1 MPKDGENHFKSV
13 DFSPFFKSKIVQ
25 PLLFLLHYFFLSL
38 VLENDGQLEHHGKS
52 VMDVVENVNTSVR
65 LLNCG
70 ICLKVFKTQSLLKEH
85 MFVHIKK

>member
-1 MPKDGENHFKSV
+1 MPLV
-13 DFSPFFKSKIVQ
+13 DMPLVQ
-25 PLLFLLHYFFLSL
+25 
-38 VLENDGQLEHHGKS
+38 ENDEQLEQHHGKS

>member
-1 MPKDGENHFKSV
+1 MLILAFEVKSSNPYYTHFYS
-13 DFSPFFKSKIVQ
+13 II
-25 PLLFLLHYFFLSL
+25 FFLFL

-52 VMDVVENVNTSVR
+52 VMDVVESVNTSVR